1 MAGGCG
7 IRPQPSSFIFLQ
19 EVTTVIAFIIRKF
32 LLLIPMLL
40 VISFLIFL
48 GIELMPGD
56 AVDFMIPPDAL
67 ATISPAELDILR
79 AELGLDDP
87 FMTRYVSWITNLV
100 KGDFGY
106 SLQSGVAVSEL
117 LANTLPATLELS
129 IAALLISTLLGS
141 LLGVVSALNKGR
153 IGDNVLTVAGMVGVA
168 IPQFLFGLIMIV
180 LFVFKLGWLPVG
192 GRMTP
197 GNEVFFQRL
206 DHLILPAIVLGLSM
220 TAGVMRYSRA
230 SMLDSLNKE
239 FIKTARSK
247 GLPEWRVNLV
257 HGLRVAMTPVAVLIG
272 FRLPM
277 LIGGSVVIEQVFQW
291 PGVGQMFVASVRSQ
305 NTPIIMMV
313 AFFSVLIVLIASILV
328 DIATALLDP
337 RVKLS

>member
-1 MAGGCG
+1 M
-7 IRPQPSSFIFLQ
+7 
-19 EVTTVIAFIIRKF
+19 IAFIIRKF

>member
-1 MAGGCG
+1 MVLVAIAAVTNTRGGRFM
-7 IRPQPSSFIFLQ
+7 IP
-19 EVTTVIAFIIRKF
+19 FIIRKV
-32 LLLIPMLL
+32 LVLIPMLF

-67 ATISPAELDILR
+67 ATISQADLDLLR

-87 FMTRYVSWITNLV
+87 FLVRYGTWIAQVV

-106 SLQSGVAVSEL
+106 SLQSGVSVRDL
-117 LANTLPATLELS
+117 LAQKLPATIELS
-129 IAALLISTLLGS
+129 LAALVISTLLGS

-153 IGDNVLTVAGMVGVA
+153 LGDHVLTVAGMIGVA
-168 IPQFLFGLIMIV
+168 IPQFLFGLVMIV
-180 LFVFKLGWLPVG
+180 LVVFQMELLPVG

-197 GNEVFFQRL
+197 GNEAFFQRL
-206 DHLILPAIVLGLSM
+206 DHLILPATVLGLSM

-230 SMLDSLNKE
+230 SMLDSLSKE
-239 FIKTARSK
+239 FIRTARSK
-247 GLPEWRVNLV
+247 GIPEWRVNLI

-272 FRLPM
+272 FRLPI

-291 PGVGQMFVASVRSQ
+291 PGVGQMFVAAVRSQ
-305 NTPIIMMV
+305 NTPVIMMI
-313 AFFSVLIVLIASILV
+313 AFFSVSIVLVASILV